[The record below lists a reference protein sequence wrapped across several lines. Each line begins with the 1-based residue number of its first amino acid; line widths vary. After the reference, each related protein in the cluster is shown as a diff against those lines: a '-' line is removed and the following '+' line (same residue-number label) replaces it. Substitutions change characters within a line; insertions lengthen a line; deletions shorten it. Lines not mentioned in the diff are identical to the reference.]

1 MNTYRGRR
9 LVACALAVLV
19 FCAVVGVT
27 VPAFA
32 YTISGSVVDS
42 ATGLPIA
49 DAELQLWKWST
60 ASQAWV
66 RPGIYEDT
74 GASGTYLFD
83 FYDAGLYRVQC
94 YNLTDY
100 AEQWFDRVG
109 TAAEATTLTVPGD
122 TLTDINFRLVAPK
135 PTPDLTLKA
144 PSTCSYASV
153 KLSGYL
159 TVGGVPLAN
168 KKVVIVHYPDAMRE
182 TLGYDMTD
190 ANGYYTFTAKP
201 KTSTMYQARF
211 EEDAEYGFSD
221 TSIATVLPMVYLSRP
236 TGPSSAR
243 TSTTFTSYSY
253 LKPRHTSG
261 TYPVYIACQR
271 KESGDWVT
279 KKTVPAKASNSTL
292 SGVKCSKCSAKIRLT
307 KKGSWRL
314 VTVHSKDGLNAKTL
328 SSKRYI
334 TVK

>member
-1 MNTYRGRR
+1 MNTCSGRR
-9 LVACALAVLV
+9 LVACALAVMVLCV
-19 FCAVVGVT
+19 VVGAT

-32 YTISGSVVDS
+32 HTISGSVVDS

-66 RPGIYEDT
+66 RPGIYRGT
-74 GASGTYLFD
+74 NGAGSFTFD
-83 FYDAGLYRVQC
+83 FNDDGLYRVQC
-94 YNLTDY
+94 YNVTNY
-100 AEQWFDRVG
+100 AEQWYDRVG
-109 TAAEATTLTVPGD
+109 TETEATTLTVPGS
-122 TLTDINFRLVAPK
+122 TLTGINFRLVAPK
-135 PTPDLTLKA
+135 PTPDLTLNA

-159 TVGGVPLAN
+159 KVGGAPLAN
-168 KKVVIVHYPDAMRE
+168 KKVVIVSYPNAMRQ

-201 KTSTMYQARF
+201 KTSTMYQAIF
-211 EEDAEYGFSD
+211 EEDAEYGFED
-221 TSIATVLPMVYLSRP
+221 TSIATVLPMVSLSKP

-253 LKPRHTSG
+253 LKPRHASG
-261 TYPVYIACQR
+261 SHPVYIACQR
-271 KESGDWVT
+271 KVSGKWIT
-279 KKTVPAKASNSTL
+279 KKTVQTKASNSKL
-292 SGVKCSKCSAKIRLT
+292 NGVECSKCSVKIRLT

-314 VTVHSKDGLNAKTL
+314 VTVHAKDPLNAKTL
-328 SSKRYI
+328 SAKRYI